1 MATGGVVVVVV
12 VAVVIIRML
21 VDDDDIVVA
30 GRFAGAVDGKIFLSI
45 SNGIISVVAVDDV
58 IMILVVDVHVVG
70 RSMRSRREV
79 GG

>member
-21 VDDDDIVVA
+21 VDDDIVVA
-30 GRFAGAVDGKIFLSI
+30 GRFAGADDGRNFLSI
-45 SNGIISVVAVDDV
+45 SNGIISVVAVDNDS
-58 IMILVVDVHVVG
+58 MIIVVDVHVVG
-70 RSMRSRREV
+70 RNRRSRREV